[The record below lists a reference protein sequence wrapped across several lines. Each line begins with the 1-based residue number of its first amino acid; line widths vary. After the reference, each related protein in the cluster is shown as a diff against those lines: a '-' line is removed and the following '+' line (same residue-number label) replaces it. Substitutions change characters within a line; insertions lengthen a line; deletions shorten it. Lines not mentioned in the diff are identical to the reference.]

1 MVRFGIQ
8 GSGIK
13 FEAKH
18 QWKRWGEVDNW
29 VCAYQPILN
38 TVIYDCL
45 PENQVHRHRV
55 TLLVKLRQGSK
66 GSP

>member
-45 PENQVHRHRV
+45 PENQVQRQPCLYLV
-55 TLLVKLRQGSK
+55 LL
-66 GSP
+66 

>member
-45 PENQVHRHRV
+45 PENQVQRHRV
-55 TLLVKLRQGSK
+55 TLFVKLRQGSK

>member
-45 PENQVHRHRV
+45 PENQVQRHRV